1 LQISGSLKRK
11 VVDCYREDLNNF
23 YSNVFQTN
31 NISFSYDGELILHS
45 SDSTQQR
52 ALYDRQET
60 LINNGIDNTLNK
72 AKDKGID
79 VDAVSFELDRTKET
93 SRNMSFALFEC
104 FYSIVVN
111 AKSSDDFRQKA
122 YKFANFR
129 DYLCSLGSFEQWELE
144 IMINLFLRDL
154 AYTPE
159 KVTQEEKRIF
169 GIETSRLPYPACLDE
184 INLGKFIAPN
194 RVRKIAPDLIE
205 CRGYINYIA
214 PVYFALK
221 NDVQAERFL
230 KWCQVESRLDADKI
244 IDKAEL
250 CKAPD
255 NLIQLV
261 REIDKRYELPF

>member
-1 LQISGSLKRK
+1 MTLRTSGSR
-11 VVDCYREDLNNF
+11 
-23 YSNVFQTN
+23 
-31 NISFSYDGELILHS
+31 
-45 SDSTQQR
+45 
-52 ALYDRQET
+52 
-60 LINNGIDNTLNK
+60 
-72 AKDKGID
+72 
-79 VDAVSFELDRTKET
+79 
-93 SRNMSFALFEC
+93 
-104 FYSIVVN
+104 IVVN

-244 IDKAEL
+244 INKAEL

-255 NLIQLV
+255 NLIRLV